1 MTSDSSTTGRD
12 LVIALLLLSGVSVGG
27 PLFFPRHVSVEDSG
41 LLLGAV
47 FSALLLVAFAAKLV
61 KAAMGIGRVVLIAVV
76 LGIGFWGLYLYNEHQ
91 ENPDAAAAQR
101 VSATRDQRHAGAV
114 QGRLAA
120 EAENTSAA

>member
-12 LVIALLLLSGVSVGG
+12 LLIALLLLSGVSVGG

-61 KAAMGIGRVVLIAVV
+61 KAAMGIGRVVLLAVV

-91 ENPDAAAAQR
+91 DNPDAAAAQR
-101 VSATRDQRHAGAV
+101 VSATGDQIHGGTVQARLVAEGAT
-114 QGRLAA
+114 
-120 EAENTSAA
+120 TSAA